1 MSYNYD
7 ECVQSIQQHRRKA
20 YAAADAAITPDLD
33 ALQQSMDGFAS
44 LSKNCPMTPLLW
56 MQYAQD
62 TKALMQGLWMM
73 EKSYSDDSAQQQ
85 QLVIQA
91 KKEAYESSA
100 GILELALIEF
110 PGCALLHLYN
120 LESLIAY
127 ACECGEIGSSSNKV
141 SCAFLKAGQS
151 VGKGTHVNEGFIV
164 SDMFRLFA
172 SFLSLRL
179 SLGIKQQQQS
189 QSVTIMDELCRL
201 FEQWSRTPM
210 GEGSNDEMM
219 QDLECLWEEACS
231 LILSS
236 YDDANES
243 EKIIT
248 TKQLEGRKA
257 SLWANIDAN
266 RRITSSL
273 TNILS
278 SWENEIDVAMSS
290 EGITLPW
297 LTLFREQQGQGIPD
311 SKSDSSYLESLT
323 RRNACWDRI
332 VLAETDGTI
341 RILSGLGGAATSQS
355 FLKTISHIRRNYQDL
370 ARKGKANNGNDG
382 SSLQDHVAGHG
393 YDMIVSLYE
402 RAISECP
409 TVETLWTSYIK
420 FLSDEFQSMR
430 DKLKKEK
437 QSPQDLQQQQQQSRI
452 EHGLLSVSRRAIRNC
467 PYSSVLFEKRMTT
480 IGLTSISLDPDDISA
495 VVKEAIELGF
505 LTTNREAMLHLRLVA
520 IHVVKRKLLS
530 LISLRSTGK
539 DVDEDEEMNVTGTNK
554 QKSSKRS
561 VTYQQLDPSVIE
573 EVKDLIEDIR
583 DMYDEAENYLFKTH
597 ATWVEGKVTFWKH
610 RATSEAY
617 VLCPIAKNDA
627 NDDMLDVNRSEL
639 QDKEAIRCFEK
650 LVKTEKPSQPG
661 SWMDY
666 IRYVSSSHVH
676 SFGGDNVLSQS
687 HPDGFAAVP
696 SVIRKTRGLYNRALS
711 SVRKA
716 GQCDNN
722 IDSTRIGLGVDNEM
736 FQRSYDKGLLDF
748 CREFLCFERAFG
760 SEESLS
766 RAQTL
771 VRSKMAQ
778 WTAPSPQMIDN
789 GNVEQSDDMH
799 GKRKAVEDA
808 PSNDAMEEEGDDE
821 LPGQSRS
828 KKTKVQTDLK
838 QPKKTDGVHKVRI
851 GKLEYP
857 AHPYTIHVSNLSKET
872 QDMDLVDV
880 FCKEIGGIV
889 HAKIL
894 REKKFGKGGHH
905 FHGESKCAGLVQFE
919 ECISVEKALLKD
931 GTLDVGGNM
940 VKIQRSHLPAVGIV
954 PLGMH
959 RVKPKGEG
967 KSSKRNHMKKGSKL
981 KVDTQHEERMDC
993 DDGGGDKFSKDSG
1006 GGDVETPS
1014 SISLAVLSFKPRTMK
1029 RKPILDTKK

>member
-20 YAAADAAITPDLD
+20 YATAAVATPDLD

-73 EKSYSDDSAQQQ
+73 EESSPDVSAQEQP
-85 QLVIQA
+85 LVIQA

-110 PGCALLHLYN
+110 PGCAILHLYN
-120 LESLIAY
+120 LENTIAY
-127 ACECGEIGSSSNKV
+127 ICECGEIGNSDKV
-141 SCAFLKAGQS
+141 SSAFLKAWQS

-172 SFLSLRL
+172 SFLLLRL
-179 SLGIKQQQQS
+179 SFVAKQQQS
-189 QSVTIMDELCRL
+189 QSASIVDELCSL

-219 QDLECLWEEACS
+219 QDMECLWEEACS
-231 LILSS
+231 HILSS
-236 YDDANES
+236 CDESNES
-243 EKIIT
+243 EKINT

-257 SLWANIDAN
+257 TLWANIDAN
-266 RRITSSL
+266 RRMTSSL

-297 LTLFREQQGQGIPD
+297 LSLKQPCQGIPD
-311 SKSDSSYLESLT
+311 SNSVSSYLESLK

-332 VLAETDGTI
+332 VLAETDGATI
-341 RILSGLGGAATSQS
+341 RFLLGLGGAETSRS
-355 FLKTISHIRRNYQDL
+355 FLKTISHIRRNYQNL
-370 ARKGKANNGNDG
+370 TRKGKANNGDD
-382 SSLQDHVAGHG
+382 SSPLQDHVAVHG
-393 YDMIVSLYE
+393 YDMIISLYE

-409 TVETLWTSYIK
+409 TVETLWTSYMK
-420 FLSDEFQSMR
+420 FLSEEFLSTKGR
-430 DKLKKEK
+430 LKEGK
-437 QSPQDLQQQQQQSRI
+437 QSPQDLHQQQSRI
-452 EHGLLSVSRRAIRNC
+452 EHDLLSASRRSIRNC

-480 IGLTSISLDPDDISA
+480 IGLISISLEPDDISA
-495 VVKEAIELGF
+495 VVTEAIELGF

-520 IHVVKRKLLS
+520 IHVVKRRLLS
-530 LISLRSTGK
+530 LISLKSTGN
-539 DVDEDEEMNVTGTNK
+539 DFDEDEEMNVTATIK
-554 QKSSKRS
+554 QKSPKSS
-561 VTYQQLDPSVIE
+561 VIYQQLDPSVIE

-583 DMYDEAENYLFKTH
+583 DMYDEAENYLFKSH
-597 ATWVEGKVTFWKH
+597 STWVEGKVALWKH
-610 RATSEAY
+610 RAISEAY

-650 LVKTEKPSQPG
+650 LVKAEKPSHPD

-676 SFGGDNVLSQS
+676 SFGGDNVFSQS

-716 GQCDNN
+716 GQCDNSV
-722 IDSTRIGLGVDNEM
+722 DSTLTAVGLDNET
-736 FQRSYDKGLLDF
+736 FQRNYDNALLDL
-748 CREFLCFERAFG
+748 CREFLCFERSFG
-760 SEESLS
+760 SDDSLS

-778 WTAPSPQMIDN
+778 WTAPSPQMIAY
-789 GNVEQSDDMH
+789 GNEQSDDTH
-799 GKRKAVEDA
+799 GKRKAVEDI
-808 PSNDAMEEEGDDE
+808 PSNDAMEEDGEDE
-821 LPGQSRS
+821 LQSQSRS
-828 KKTKVQTDLK
+828 KKTKVQTNLK

-880 FCKEIGGIV
+880 FRKEIGEIV

-919 ECISVEKALLKD
+919 EHFSVEKALLKD
-931 GTLDVGGNM
+931 GTLDVGGNLI
-940 VKIQRSHLPAVGIV
+940 KIQRSHLPAVGIV
-954 PLGMH
+954 PQGMH

-967 KSSKRNHMKKGSKL
+967 KSSKRNQVKKESKL
-981 KVDTQHEERMDC
+981 KVDTNEERMDC
-993 DDGGGDKFSKDSG
+993 ENGGDVKSGNDGG

-1014 SISLAVLSFKPRTMK
+1014 SISLSVLSFKPRTMK
-1029 RKPILDTKK
+1029 RKPMLDTKSKSQV